1 MKKHLFL
8 KSLLIAIGLLITSI
22 NTAWAW
28 QAPCNMYVIG
38 DPIGGD
44 WTNSSTSY
52 QIATAYGEQ
61 DKFYIVVFMETNQY
75 FALSDG
81 SSNRYAP
88 SVEHTPLGI
97 GTSAVQGDYNHNT
110 YSWQYTG
117 PTGLVKICIDQYQ
130 MDNTHYPRVW
140 VEKYWDPK
148 DDINA
153 VLTGSK
159 VMFYWGDQYNDG
171 WKSLYNTSN
180 SSETAFWLAERTG
193 SFYVSGSDWTGFRW
207 GAACLSPARY
217 YIRRASEY
225 YAVQLP
231 EDPVA
236 GKGYMV
242 YYNTEHTI
250 CVGDNRSTATF
261 TNSGSYSIEYG
272 TANSGVSASIPVG
285 TPTSV
290 IGKTNSIYG
299 YYISVHDAN
308 SWSSFDPSDADE
320 IAPGTYDVAAIVT
333 DGVIYVKGATATLT
347 VTETT
352 HTVSVAVSPS
362 GGGTFSHGGSSGL
375 TSKNISGI
383 GMYSASTTITAV
395 PANLGWRFK
404 EWNIP
409 SGVTI
414 ASGSATD
421 ESITIHASADSKTI
435 TAVFEPKFG
444 LFGSKKDNSSDGGM
458 PGWSTAADFAVTSY
472 TSASSMS
479 LNCTRNLEPNTEY
492 RFQVKDRQYDTYRS
506 GNADGTMAANSSWT
520 LTGSN
525 KQIYYKTA
533 GYGDYRFEIT
543 QINGSNQPSIHIIRP
558 TSYGITIGTLTSFNE
573 GASST
578 TDGTGGSISAKTTES
593 AVDYTINNGD
603 SIRSGGTAVFTANHA
618 DGYTFAGW
626 YTNSTCTT
634 PYTSGAG
641 VTISDNV
648 LTLSSI
654 GANKAVYAKFE
665 EIMSSVY
672 MFTTRGTFK
681 IDDGSA
687 TSEVDNPYLKVGVH
701 TTHTVTVLSA
711 NTGYYFSGWDLH
723 TSPDKTLNTS
733 ISGSGEDNTTITVRG
748 LGNTEGH
755 SLDFLYPEY
764 KDLEKIYFRNVFD
777 DGTNPVTHWA
787 KVYVYFDITW
797 AAYGGQQAVKT
808 SSENNT
814 KGLYAEM
821 SAVGSKDLYWAYVP
835 RWITRNNKVNV
846 AFANM
851 ENTSNSGYL
860 YNGKASGRADYK
872 KELNVFVP
880 YHVANKTNANSV
892 DYYDN
897 GFWYYYDYA
906 PKGKASGYKLGRRTG
921 SKAYSW
927 EDNEFTIT
935 NQSWEDP
942 KIQYNLRIDN
952 VSKDQ
957 YIIKAVSAGITYK
970 ANATVSAGACDNV
983 DVVEDKGDDA
993 YFTLTPTTE
1002 GEYVITIDQ
1011 SGDRMK
1017 ISVNYP
1023 VAVNDYVVEHTYK
1036 GRNKDNSA
1044 DSTYTTRSNVIKY
1057 AVAADSA
1064 RYSLYL
1070 NNAGATLK
1078 LRKCTAISGEG
1089 VPTWTEVDA
1098 DSNTD
1103 NISDGLAAIM
1113 TKVGTTPGVYEFDLK
1128 VDKTNDE
1135 VGELKNIA
1143 LYSGN
1148 YYIKTDSASGG
1159 WVNYKDNAMDKNT
1172 VTFDRT
1178 AATFDN
1184 YWCHYYYT
1192 NAGNI
1197 KCVIANEYCN
1207 QLSDTIKGDGI
1218 ARMSGK
1224 EPFVP
1229 KAGTSIRFSYNS
1241 ATNTIGRAYLD
1252 KSLDND
1258 YLNIVPNATG
1268 KVFKLDGTDLYD
1280 AEEDNYVD
1288 TRFDDKL
1295 NWVYEKEVLVV
1306 PGAEAGVS
1314 ATFNDASSVA
1324 HKQMFLPKT
1333 YTLLGGSGK
1342 GKYRVRVVYDFKTN
1356 FMMAAFL
1363 LPDTAIT
1370 TALSDFDMLWVRHK
1384 DYSPD
1389 QIKLGTGG
1397 SLSNVRVIGAIELRY
1412 DSVHY
1417 NGSGLGHVDMNTWGP
1432 DNRPFLKYFVSFPF
1446 DVHVSSIF
1454 GLNQARLGYDYDIQ
1468 KYDGATRAKEGLFF
1482 GDGDNYWINLT
1493 KDSVMHANEGYC
1505 IIFDNDYVSGHLGHI
1520 WDNKE
1525 SGSKVYLY
1533 FPADEEMESIV
1544 TDEDESNV
1552 PAHQCNVN
1560 RWWAQYAERNHMQT
1574 DSHWNMIGNPL
1585 FHDAHIKSTVDGV
1598 KDSTL
1603 HSYYK
1608 LDYSD
1613 NKWKAVA
1620 ITKNSTPFKAM
1631 SSVLVQWCGDITW
1644 TAIPD
1649 PSPIVARRV
1658 NAENKNYLIQLDVE
1672 FNGAVSDWA
1681 YVQLREGSD
1690 ADFKLCEDM
1699 YKMYNKGIPQIYTFA
1714 GAYDVAY
1721 NDVPIQNQ
1729 TIPVGIVTRKNGT
1742 YKFSM
1747 PTNFSGTVTLIDK
1760 FAQTRTNL
1768 NIDDYE
1774 VYLEKGTIEDRFELE
1789 INIIQAPTAIDG
1801 VEDGEGTLKDGKAHK
1816 FIMNDMMYIL
1826 RDGEIFDAR
1835 GNRIK

>member
-1 MKKHLFL
+1 MKNSNLLNRLLSYSHEKQSPQRFGRYAAMLIMLLTLGVGQMWAYNETYIVGDLLHNYGDNKWTSTDYPIGTYNASGTGSTYMYIAEGDYFKVRINGKPAGNNNSWDMTTNGTGSTFYKWDNNDPSAAHYTGETGIVKFNCTSTESDNPVINLTRPDVYIRHNWSNSVWSNKKMTDNEDGTYTLVDYYSGTKRAHVGPDASSKTDPDAIFKDFDADGDNEIHLIGSPTTGDKCLFTFNSYWYRAAGQSATGYVGALSVAKIHTVTFNMKGVGGSNFTNDVVCTSENDQKVSQPDAPSQAGYTFGGWYTDESCTISYNFSTTVTSSFTLYAKWTVITNSVTIAANDATMGTL
-8 KSLLIAIGLLITSI
+8 KIDDSSQSFGSGYTIGVTSKITVTPNAGYYFTGWSDMPSGMHKVTDETTKYGGDAYFYTDGTGKTITANFAKRFVLRGTRSNDSGDEGMPGFSTTTADMDISDGVSTKEVILLPNREYKFMIYDHVHNRQCGYTTANNTLAANTQSGSMDGTYHLLM
-22 NTAWAW
+22 NTA
-28 QAPCNMYVIG
+28 G
-38 DPIGGD
+38 
-44 WTNSSTSY
+44 
-52 QIATAYGEQ
+52 
-61 DKFYIVVFMETNQY
+61 
-75 FALSDG
+75 
-81 SSNRYAP
+81 
-88 SVEHTPLGI
+88 
-97 GTSAVQGDYNHNT
+97 
-110 YSWQYTG
+110 
-117 PTGLVKICIDQYQ
+117 
-130 MDNTHYPRVW
+130 
-140 VEKYWDPK
+140 
-148 DDINA
+148 
-153 VLTGSK
+153 
-159 VMFYWGDQYNDG
+159 
-171 WKSLYNTSN
+171 
-180 SSETAFWLAERTG
+180 
-193 SFYVSGSDWTGFRW
+193 
-207 GAACLSPARY
+207 
-217 YIRRASEY
+217 
-225 YAVQLP
+225 
-231 EDPVA
+231 
-236 GKGYMV
+236 
-242 YYNTEHTI
+242 
-250 CVGDNRSTATF
+250 
-261 TNSGSYSIEYG
+261 YG
-272 TANSGVSASIPVG
+272 TY
-285 TPTSV
+285 T
-290 IGKTNSIYG
+290 
-299 YYISVHDAN
+299 
-308 SWSSFDPSDADE
+308 F
-320 IAPGTYDVAAIVT
+320 
-333 DGVIYVKGATATLT
+333 
-347 VTETT
+347 
-352 HTVSVAVSPS
+352 SVAVSAADGS
-362 GGGTFSHGGSSGL
+362 GNTWPKVTITNPDSKLLTLGRKVIYNEDNSTKYDATNTNGGTVIGHTNENSTGYDIENGQYFANGSNITFTATPATGYRVAGWYNNADCADNHKYVDNSGSSATVIISEDKETLTLKGL
-375 TSKNISGI
+375 TS
-383 GMYSASTTITAV
+383 ATT
-395 PANLGWRFK
+395 
-404 EWNIP
+404 
-409 SGVTI
+409 
-414 ASGSATD
+414 
-421 ESITIHASADSKTI
+421 
-435 TAVFEPKFG
+435 
-444 LFGSKKDNSSDGGM
+444 
-458 PGWSTAADFAVTSY
+458 
-472 TSASSMS
+472 
-479 LNCTRNLEPNTEY
+479 
-492 RFQVKDRQYDTYRS
+492 
-506 GNADGTMAANSSWT
+506 
-520 LTGSN
+520 
-525 KQIYYKTA
+525 
-533 GYGDYRFEIT
+533 
-543 QINGSNQPSIHIIRP
+543 
-558 TSYGITIGTLTSFNE
+558 
-573 GASST
+573 
-578 TDGTGGSISAKTTES
+578 
-593 AVDYTINNGD
+593 
-603 SIRSGGTAVFTANHA
+603 
-618 DGYTFAGW
+618 
-626 YTNSTCTT
+626 
-634 PYTSGAG
+634 
-641 VTISDNV
+641 
-648 LTLSSI
+648 
-654 GANKAVYAKFE
+654 VYVKFE

-711 NTGYYFSGWDLH
+711 DAGYYFSGWDLH

-755 SLDFLYPEY
+755 ILDFLYPEY

-777 DGTNPVTHWA
+777 DGSTVTHWSQ
-787 KVYVYFDITW
+787 VYVYFNITW
-797 AAYGGQQAVKT
+797 ANYSGQQAVKT

-835 RWITRNNKVNV
+835 RWVTRYDKVQV

-860 YNGKASGRADYK
+860 YAGKASARGDYK

-880 YHVANKTNANSV
+880 YHVANKTNVNSV

-921 SKAYSW
+921 TNTYAW

-952 VSKDQ
+952 VSKNK
-957 YIIKAVSAGITYK
+957 YVIKAVSANIKYK
-970 ANATVSAGACDNV
+970 ANTTITNGACDDV
-983 DVVEDKGDDA
+983 TVVEDNASDSH
-993 YFTLTPTTE
+993 FTLTPTTE

-1023 VAVNDYVVEHTYK
+1023 VAVNDYVVEHTYT

-1078 LRKCTAISGEG
+1078 LRKCTAISNVG
-1089 VPTWTEVDA
+1089 VPTWTEVDSDA
-1098 DSNTD
+1098 NLD

-1113 TKVGTTPGVYEFDLK
+1113 TKVGSTPGVYEFDLK
-1128 VDKTNDE
+1128 VDKTNDA

-1314 ATFNDASSVA
+1314 ATFYDASSVA

-1333 YTLLGGSGK
+1333 YMLLGGEGK
-1342 GKYRVRVVYDFKTN
+1342 GKYHVRVVYDFKTN

-1384 DYSPD
+1384 DESPD

-1417 NGSGLGHVDMNTWGP
+1417 NGSGPGHVYMNTWGP

-1520 WDNKE
+1520 WDNKA

-1544 TDEDESNV
+1544 TDEGESNV

-1768 NIDDYE
+1768 NIEDYE

-1835 GNRIK
+1835 GNRVR